1 VAAKSSAANS
11 EGALVSKKPG
21 MNSIGTEYRERRII
35 ITIRRERGR
44 RSFQLLVDDHL
55 TFGISISSAFL
66 FALLCLLIAAGY
78 HWLAR

>member
-1 VAAKSSAANS
+1 M
-11 EGALVSKKPG
+11 SKKPG
-21 MNSIGTEYRERRII
+21 MNSVGTEYRERRIV

-66 FALLCLLIAAGY
+66 LTLLSLLIAAGY
-78 HWLAR
+78 HWMAR